1 MTDRPSDEAV
11 LRHVRGAG
19 KLTDAERAVLKRDAL
34 ANRGDHAVKASRKKG
49 AGLRDY
55 TRWTKQRKEAFL
67 DVLAATSNV
76 SEAARAVKMER
87 RGAYVLKAKDAEF
100 AAAWAIALE
109 RGYCELEMHLVRQVR
124 DGTLRTE
131 KIYDCEKGEVTH
143 VKLIHSFPLTVGMA
157 LLTAHRAQV
166 EEHRLAVL
174 DDGASANAVGQLD
187 GELDRIRA
195 RLLAP
200 TNLFGED
207 GLIGEDGERE

>member
-19 KLTDAERAVLKRDAL
+19 KLTDAEQVVLKRDAV
-34 ANRGDHAVKASRKKG
+34 AARGDHVVKAPRKKG
-49 AGLRDY
+49 VGLRHY

-67 DVLAATSNV
+67 EVLAATSNV

-131 KIYDCEKGEVTH
+131 KIYDCEKGDVTH
-143 VKLIHSFPLTVGMA
+143 IKLIHSFPLAVGMA
-157 LLTAHRAQV
+157 LLSAHRAQV
-166 EEHRLAVL
+166 EAHRLAVL
-174 DDGASANAVGQLD
+174 GDGASANALEQLE
-187 GELDRIRA
+187 GELDRIRD
-195 RLLAP
+195 RLTAP
-200 TNLFGED
+200 TNS
-207 GLIGEDGERE
+207 IGEDGDGD

>member
-19 KLTDAERAVLKRDAL
+19 KLTDAERAVLKRDAVPT
-34 ANRGDHAVKASRKKG
+34 RGDHAVKASRKKG

-166 EEHRLAVL
+166 EEHRRAISGEGVPDAGLGL
-174 DDGASANAVGQLD
+174 LD
-187 GELDRIRA
+187 GELDRIRT

-200 TNLFGED
+200 TNLIGEG
-207 GLIGEDGERE
+207 GLIGEDGEGE